1 MNKKKMIIGIA
12 AGVAVIGAV
21 VTVIVKHNRKKKTR
35 EYELDFNDDYDEYEE
50 YEDDFWE
57 EDLDDEDP
65 EDEISPELE
74 EKLAQYH
81 EAAERLLAELEN
93 GNYGN

>member
-21 VTVIVKHNRKKKTR
+21 VTVIVKHNRKKKMR
-35 EYELDFNDDYDEYEE
+35 EYELDFNDDEYDD

-81 EAAERLLAELEN
+81 EAAERLLAELET